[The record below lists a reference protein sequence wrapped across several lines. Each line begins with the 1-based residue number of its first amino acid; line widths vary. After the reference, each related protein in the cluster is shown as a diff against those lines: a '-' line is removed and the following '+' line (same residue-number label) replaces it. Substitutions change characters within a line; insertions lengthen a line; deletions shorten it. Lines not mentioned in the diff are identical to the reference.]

1 MCVRTVGSLS
11 IGSVALLAVLS
22 GCVNGSSASVPSA
35 ANLGTPVSFAGA
47 LADNDGH
54 GKGGGGQ
61 CKGKLTKGGGDGS
74 KGGGS
79 VIYTANLYGHDL
91 NVYSTG
97 SRNGLNFECFENQG
111 VVDPQGT
118 VTTVNGW
125 WYVTNGAGMNVLV
138 YRTKHGLPQGPLSSL
153 SDYNEIPVNV
163 DVNPSR
169 NLVAVS
175 NYTPTSSGNG
185 SMSVYLHRQSVP
197 TRTLTY
203 GAGYGSGVAIDH
215 SGNCY
220 WALDSGPSYTGTGK
234 IVEFAKCSGSGTVLI
249 SESFPIGGLAFDQSD
264 DLYFVDSN
272 SGSEGGGIYA
282 CQKTS
287 GSSCQSLPPGTP
299 YGYVQPLNMNFDYKG
314 KDLWVA
320 DIAGYVDVV
329 DPSSGAIEHQYAVGS
344 SNPPFGIAPEP
355 GS

>member
-1 MCVRTVGSLS
+1 MWVRTVGSLS
-11 IGSVALLAVLS
+11 IGTVALLAVVS
-22 GCVNGSSASVPSA
+22 GCGSGSSGVPSA
-35 ANLGTPVSFAGA
+35 ANLSAPVSFAGA
-47 LADNDGH
+47 QPDNNGH
-54 GKGGGGQ
+54 GKGGGSQ
-61 CKGKLTKGGGDGS
+61 CKGKLTNAGGGGS

-97 SRNGLNFECFENQG
+97 TSNGLNFKCFENQG
-111 VVDPQGT
+111 VVDPEGT

-215 SGNCY
+215 KGNCY
-220 WALDSGPSYTGTGK
+220 WALDSGANYTGTGK
-234 IVEFAKCSGSGTVLI
+234 IVEFAKCSGSGTVVI
-249 SESFPIGGLAFDQSD
+249 SESFPIGGLAFDQSG
-264 DLYFVDSN
+264 DLYFIDSN
-272 SGSEGGGIYA
+272 AGSQGGGVYM
-282 CQKTS
+282 CTKTS
-287 GSSCQSLPPGTP
+287 SCIPLSPGSQYS
-299 YGYVQPLNMNFDYKG
+299 YVQPLNMNFDYHG
-314 KDLWVA
+314 KHLWVA
-320 DIAGYVDVV
+320 DIAGYVDEVE
-329 DPSSGAIEHQYAVGS
+329 PSGTIEHQYAVGS

>member
-1 MCVRTVGSLS
+1 MSLRTVGSLS
-11 IGSVALLAVLS
+11 IGTVALLAVVS
-22 GCVNGSSASVPSA
+22 GCGSDSSTGVPSA
-35 ANLGTPVSFAGA
+35 ANLGTPVSVAGA
-47 LADNDGH
+47 LPDNNGH
-54 GKGGGGQ
+54 GKGGGSE
-61 CKGKLTKGGGDGS
+61 CKGKLAKGGGGS
-74 KGGGS
+74 GGA

-91 NVYSTG
+91 NVYTPG
-97 SRNGLNFECFENQG
+97 SNGLQFICLESQG

-125 WYVTNGAGMNVLV
+125 WYVSNGAGMNVLV
-138 YRTKHGLPQGPLSSL
+138 YRTRHGLPQGPLSSL
-153 SDYNEIPVNV
+153 SDYNELPVNV

-175 NYTPTSSGNG
+175 NYTPSSGGNG
-185 SMSVYLHRQSVP
+185 SLSVYLHRQSVP

-215 SGNCY
+215 KGNCY
-220 WALDSGPSYTGTGK
+220 WALDSGPNYTGTGK
-234 IVEFAKCSGSGTVLI
+234 IAEFAKCSGSGTVLI
-249 SESFPIGGLAFDQSD
+249 SESFPIGGLAFDQSG

-272 SGSEGGGIYA
+272 AGSGGGGIYM
-282 CQKTS
+282 CTKTLS
-287 GSSCQSLPPGTP
+287 SSCKSRGPGTA
-299 YGYVQPLNMNFDYKG
+299 YSYVQPLNINFDYKG

-320 DIAGYVDVV
+320 DIGGYVEVV
-329 DPSSGAIEHQYAVGS
+329 DPSTGTIEHQYAVGS